1 VVTDHGSLLEALDAA
16 RRLARARRIALAWRA
31 PGGRWQFG
39 ARSRDDMLPQAAQRL
54 SQDLVRLYEATAQ
67 RAEGWQHLLA
77 HWRAARGDF
86 QTFAL
91 PSGAEGCFAVFYE
104 DETRDTSAQ
113 DRSAWLALIL
123 PVVAGLAYES
133 ERSGAHWSGT
143 QAVLESAATLWEAAT
158 ESDALAHGLR
168 VIRRLVDAEAA
179 AYYERSTPAGPLR
192 VRHVDAETELHDVLE
207 RGVPLGA
214 DVRERLLAGDIRS
227 VVGRGP
233 AELAVSLPGYQLL
246 AIAVRDHDASDA
258 LICLVRSDTAPF
270 TELDRATLTM
280 FCRQVAG
287 VRENLRLLKQLQDA
301 NRELSAT
308 QAQLVESARLETLG
322 EVAAD
327 VAHDINNVLGAI
339 LGRIQLLQHSVR
351 EPQVLSALSKME
363 KMISD
368 GEGVVRQL
376 QEAAQVRTRPDRAQ
390 TLDGLV
396 RDVFADCEETLR
408 NRTQIEDRKTVWIT
422 EFWPTGP
429 FEDQNGNLRASLR
442 QVLMELSTCAPQ
454 DSVLELQTRRD
465 GSHDTLRIALVTPDA
480 SPGWSWD
487 ALPGYTQFSRVVQ
500 AQGGSM
506 MLNEASPMEHQLVVY
521 LGVADP
527 VASSIGA
534 MDEPRSPLRI
544 LVVDDDIEVRDV
556 LEELLH
562 VDGHKVSTAADGAEA
577 LSLFEPG
584 RYDMVF
590 TDLGMPGISGWQV
603 AEQIKHQAPHT
614 PVVMVTG
621 WGAQL
626 DPARIAASG
635 VDRVLTKPFQWLA
648 VLEALNDLSAAG
660 TADTSGG

>member
-1 VVTDHGSLLEALDAA
+1 MVTDHGSLLEALDAA

-39 ARSRDDMLPQAAQRL
+39 VRSRDDMLPQTEQRL
-54 SQDLVRLYEATAQ
+54 SQDLMRLYEATAQ
-67 RAEGWQHLLA
+67 RAEGWPRLLA
-77 HWRAARGDF
+77 DWRAARGDF
-86 QTFAL
+86 ETFVL
-91 PSGAEGCFAVFYE
+91 PSGTEGCFAVLYE
-104 DETRDTSAQ
+104 DETRDESAQ
-113 DRSAWLALIL
+113 AHSAWLALVL
-123 PVVAGLAYES
+123 PVVAGLACES

-192 VRHVDAETELHDVLE
+192 VRHVDAETDLHDVLE
-207 RGVPLGA
+207 RGVPLDA
-214 DVRERLLAGDIRS
+214 DARERLLAGDVRS

-258 LICLVRSDTAPF
+258 LICLVRSDTVPF
-270 TELDRATLTM
+270 TELDRATLAM

-287 VRENLRLLKQLQDA
+287 VRENLRLLNRLQDA
-301 NRELSAT
+301 NRELSQT

-322 EVAAD
+322 EVAAG

-351 EPQVLSALSKME
+351 EPKVLSALSKME
-363 KMISD
+363 KTISD
-368 GEGVVRQL
+368 GEGVVHRL
-376 QEAAQVRTRPDRAQ
+376 QEAAQVRTRPDRVQ
-390 TLDGLV
+390 SLDGLV
-396 RDVFADCEETLR
+396 RDVFADCENTLR

-422 EFWPTGP
+422 EFWPTGQIKDP
-429 FEDQNGNLRASLR
+429 SGDLRAALR
-442 QVLMELSTCAPQ
+442 QVLMELSACAPQ
-454 DSVLELQTRRD
+454 DSVLELQTRRE
-465 GSHDTLRIALVTPDA
+465 GNRDTLRIVLVTPDA

-487 ALPGYTQFSRVVQ
+487 ALPGLTQFHRVVQ
-500 AQGGSM
+500 AQDGSM
-506 MLNEASPMEHQLVVY
+506 MLNQESPMEHQLVVY

-527 VASSIGA
+527 EASGIGA
-534 MDEPRSPLRI
+534 MGASRSPMRI
-544 LVVDDDIEVRDV
+544 LIVDDDIEVRDV

-577 LSLFEPG
+577 LSLFKPG
-584 RYDMVF
+584 RFDMVF

-603 AEQIKHQAPHT
+603 VEQIKRQAPQT

-648 VLEALNDLSAAG
+648 VLEALNDLTVAG
-660 TADTSGG
+660 TADSGH